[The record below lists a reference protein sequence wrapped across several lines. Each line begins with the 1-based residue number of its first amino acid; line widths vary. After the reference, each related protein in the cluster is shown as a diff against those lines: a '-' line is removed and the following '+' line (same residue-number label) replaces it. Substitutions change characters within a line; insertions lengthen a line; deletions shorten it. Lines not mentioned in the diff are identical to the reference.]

1 MDWTLAECLE
11 HGKSSALQ
19 AFIPMIQALELKPET
34 IAGLRRPPAPS
45 PKVERPYPELAWS
58 IEPGCYE
65 RHLQRRHQNPLFPS
79 ASRVVTQ
86 EEVDAAR
93 THDAAEAKAFRAEV
107 WELVRTC
114 SPQKLSGPLTVRQ
127 AFEIRQKIDD
137 LMDRAAELGGNLA
150 KEEEMLSKL
159 YEALI
164 SDVRRGL
171 EQLKNDEALQHLQK
185 AEEFRAKG
193 VEQFYDRFAAQMN
206 REDSPIKPEEI
217 VPSLLTEKPE
227 TIQLVMN
234 ILDDDTKN
242 LFQREAISI
251 ITEAEAAGATVHQA
265 NEKLQAMG
273 VQRGL

>member
-1 MDWTLAECLE
+1 MDWALAECLE

-19 AFIPMIQALELKPET
+19 AFVPMVQTLELKPET
-34 IAGLRRPPAPS
+34 IAGLRLSPALS

-58 IEPGCYE
+58 TEPGCYE
-65 RHLQRRHQNPLFPS
+65 RHLQRRHQNPLFPP

-93 THDAAEAKAFRAEV
+93 THDAAEAKAFHAEV
-107 WELVRTC
+107 WELVRA
-114 SPQKLSGPLTVRQ
+114 SQKLSDPLTVRQ

-150 KEEEMLSKL
+150 KEEEMLSTL

-171 EQLKNDEALQHLQK
+171 EQVENDEALQRLQK
-185 AEEFRAKG
+185 AEEFRTKF
-193 VEQFYDRFAAQMN
+193 VEQVHNRFFAQMK

-217 VPSLLTEKPE
+217 VPSLLTEEPE
-227 TIQLVMN
+227 SIQLVMN

-242 LFQREAISI
+242 LFQREAIGI
-251 ITEAEAAGATVHQA
+251 IKEAEAAGATVHQA
-265 NEKLQAMG
+265 NKKLQAMG